1 MTGQPTDA
9 VVASATALAARHRL
23 SGTLDLDNM
32 VPGERTWWLVSAR
45 GALIAGLDLDRMT
58 EAYGVAQFGRREW
71 EDAPA
76 IIRNDVREHMAAV
89 ITSILG
95 ETP

>member
-1 MTGQPTDA
+1 VSTQPTDA

-23 SGTLDLDNM
+23 SRSLDLDNL
-32 VPGERTWWLVSAR
+32 VPGERRWWIASAQD
-45 GALIAGLDLDRMT
+45 ALKAGLDVHRMAD
-58 EAYGVAQFGRREW
+58 AYGVAQFGRREW

-76 IIRNDVREHMAAV
+76 IIRKDVYDRMTAV

>member
-23 SGTLDLDNM
+23 SGTIDLDVM
-32 VPGERTWWLVSAR
+32 TPAERTWWLMSAR
-45 GALIAGLDLDRMT
+45 DALIAGLDVHRMAD
-58 EAYGVAQFGRREW
+58 AYGVAQFGRREW

-76 IIRNDVREHMAAV
+76 IIRKDVYDRMTAV